1 MLNTFKVRF
10 FAFITVLMLAFV
22 MSGATAFANNDWWV
36 DVRND
41 RVSKILESIDQGQDP
56 NILNADGHT
65 ALIYA
70 YREGA
75 LKSFDALAKHPKVDI
90 NKQNN
95 YHESPI
101 MYPALADDL
110 DRVQLLT
117 ERGAQLN
124 NLGWSPIHYAAI
136 KGNAKIVK
144 YLLEH
149 GAWPNSP
156 APDGSNPLMMSVSV
170 RNVEAVEA
178 LVKAGADPRAVNFD
192 GISALD
198 IAKEMNHSK
207 ILELLSE

>member
-1 MLNTFKVRF
+1 MRLGVKQQI
-10 FAFITVLMLAFV
+10 FAFISALMLLLCVQSPAL
-22 MSGATAFANNDWWV
+22 ANDWWV

-41 RVSKILESIDQGQDP
+41 RVSKLLDAIERGQDP
-56 NILNADGHT
+56 NILNGDGHT

-75 LKSFDALAKHPKVDI
+75 LKSFEALATHPKVDI
-90 NKQNN
+90 NKQNS
-95 YHESPI
+95 YYETAI

-110 DRVQLLT
+110 ARVQLLVKH
-117 ERGAQLN
+117 GAQLN

-144 YLLEH
+144 YLLDH

-156 APDGSNPLMMSVSV
+156 APDGSNPLMMSVSA
-170 RNVEAVEA
+170 RNVEAVKA
-178 LVKAGADPRAVNFD
+178 LLEAGADPRAVNFD

-198 IAKEMNHSK
+198 IAKKMNHRE
-207 ILELLSE
+207 ILELLSK